1 MGGMFTIKNGAV
13 YVLTT
18 FSYVFLWFPMFS
30 PHVIPNK
37 VTPIFLPG
45 TFPQVIQLTW
55 NMGGKGA
62 IKHWEVK
69 LENQGRTAQQFDDF
83 LFFFKLATNQDF
95 GCHNCMGLL

>member
-1 MGGMFTIKNGAV
+1 MFTIKNGAV

-37 VTPIFLPG
+37 ITPIFLPG

-55 NMGGKGA
+55 NMGGREPSNIGRSSSK
-62 IKHWEVK
+62 IKDE
-69 LENQGRTAQQFDDF
+69 LRNSSMIFC
-83 LFFFKLATNQDF
+83 FFFKLATNQDF